1 MSHQRRPSN
10 MQKSKILCKPKPG
23 RIQSWILRKKPTRH
37 VSAPAWSPSHVS
49 RNSQRAWKPLWLF
62 AEESF
67 GPHPP
72 SNGPGG
78 PGKTMLGHFVG
89 NSKLNGWRLGL
100 WGYQETNVNV
110 NYIQRIENVFFSIF
124 TPSFLFIILRHNK
137 PSLTEIF
144 EGFSINEG
152 RAPEIWVW
160 GVPPD
165 LVTLL
170 GQGWLH
176 SNAYIL
182 S

>member
-1 MSHQRRPSN
+1 

-110 NYIQRIENVFFSIF
+110 NYIQRIENVFFQFSRHHF
-124 TPSFLFIILRHNK
+124 CSLFFATTNHPSPKSSKAFRLMRVGLPK
-137 PSLTEIF
+137 F
-144 EGFSINEG
+144 EFGGF
-152 RAPEIWVW
+152 PQ
-160 GVPPD
+160 
-165 LVTLL
+165 TL
-170 GQGWLH
+170 WPCW
-176 SNAYIL
+176 A
-182 S
+182 